1 MKHKSFISLLFL
13 WLAIAVGAQPK
24 HEIRAVW
31 LTTIGG
37 IDWPSTP
44 ASDSKSI
51 ESQQQELCQILDK
64 LKAINVNTI
73 LFHTRVRATT
83 SYPSDIEPWYE
94 SYSGY
99 PGVSPG
105 YDVLQYVIDEGH
117 RRGMEVHAWVVT
129 LPIGKWNAIG
139 CRELRKRYPKIV
151 RRIGEDGFMNPEQP
165 QTAEYLADICDEIVR
180 KYDVDGIHLDY
191 IRYPETWPLAKN
203 AHERTLRR
211 EHITYIVQCIHD
223 RVKSLKPWLKLS
235 CSPIGKFD
243 DLSRYRSFG
252 WNAYSRVGQ
261 DAQGWLRNG
270 LMDQLYPMMYFSG
283 NQFFPFAIDWQEQS
297 TDRSIVAGLG
307 IYMLHPNE
315 NNWPLSEVKRQLNV
329 SRSLGLGHSYFR
341 SKFVLSNIK
350 GVYDYLLEFDRHP
363 ALIPPMT
370 WQHSIPPSPPSRL
383 EVSRTS
389 TGDNLS
395 WSGAHDNSD
404 GDYLL
409 YNIYASTEDP
419 VDITRAENLIAVR
432 HLQTEISIV
441 RQPGK
446 PQLHYAV
453 TAMDRY
459 GNESTPVR
467 LQTNDSHP
475 VSVPTRLLDNDGLW
489 LSVPRQQMDAD
500 RLIVET
506 LQGGKVRTFMY
517 QEEINI
523 SYLPEGCYVLRS
535 CNKKGVTHRLGHF
548 FIKRNKDS

>member
-51 ESQQQELCQILDK
+51 QSQQQELCQILDK

-243 DLSRYRSFG
+243 DLL
-252 WNAYSRVGQ
+252 WV
-261 DAQGWLRNG
+261 
-270 LMDQLYPMMYFSG
+270 
-283 NQFFPFAIDWQEQS
+283 E
-297 TDRSIVAGLG
+297 
-307 IYMLHPNE
+307 
-315 NNWPLSEVKRQLNV
+315 
-329 SRSLGLGHSYFR
+329 
-341 SKFVLSNIK
+341 
-350 GVYDYLLEFDRHP
+350 
-363 ALIPPMT
+363 
-370 WQHSIPPSPPSRL
+370 
-383 EVSRTS
+383 
-389 TGDNLS
+389 
-395 WSGAHDNSD
+395 
-404 GDYLL
+404 
-409 YNIYASTEDP
+409 
-419 VDITRAENLIAVR
+419 
-432 HLQTEISIV
+432 
-441 RQPGK
+441 
-446 PQLHYAV
+446 
-453 TAMDRY
+453 
-459 GNESTPVR
+459 R
-467 LQTNDSHP
+467 LQPCGTGCP
-475 VSVPTRLLDNDGLW
+475 GL
-489 LSVPRQQMDAD
+489 AA
-500 RLIVET
+500 
-506 LQGGKVRTFMY
+506 
-517 QEEINI
+517 
-523 SYLPEGCYVLRS
+523 
-535 CNKKGVTHRLGHF
+535 
-548 FIKRNKDS
+548 